1 MIGEGADARED
12 ARTPLRMPVSLITAK
27 DVAREAGVHPSTV
40 SRSLDPEQMARV
52 KTETRLRVQETA
64 GRLGYRPD
72 LTASSLRRQRTMTI
86 GVLIPS
92 FGNPIY
98 GDLIHGINSELEPHG
113 YQGLMIE
120 TPDGSDR
127 LSPALETLRGRR
139 VDGIICATSRSED
152 RQILRDLVD
161 SGMPVVLTLRWLAGL
176 AIARVVNDD
185 RLGGFLAGQ
194 HLVALGHRR
203 MLEIPGSEDI
213 ETFADRSRGFR
224 DGLAAAAIAPIRHGE
239 RTTTPDVSEGRRV
252 MANLLAAGVMDGVT
266 AVFAQNDLLAI
277 GAIEALRSA
286 GLRCPEDVSVM
297 GFNDSPLVDH
307 LDPALST
314 IAMPMVEMGMRAGR
328 EILRAVNGHAT
339 EHDVVT
345 VRPTLVPRASTA
357 APDRAAQPTVA
368 LAN

>member
-1 MIGEGADARED
+1 MIGEGTDRHD
-12 ARTPLRMPVSLITAK
+12 GIRTSVRSPLNLITAK

-40 SRSLDPEQMARV
+40 SRSLDPDQMSRV
-52 KTETRLRVQETA
+52 KPETRLRVEEVA

-98 GDLIHGINSELEPHG
+98 GDLIHGINAELEPRG

-120 TPDGSDR
+120 IPDGSNR
-127 LSPALETLRGRR
+127 LRSALETLRGRR

-152 RQILRDLVD
+152 RQVLSELVS

-176 AIARVVNDD
+176 PIARVVNDD

-194 HLVALGHRR
+194 HLVSLGHRK
-203 MLEIPGSEDI
+203 MLELPGSVDI
-213 ETFADRSRGFR
+213 QTFVDRSRGFR
-224 DGLAAAAIAPIRHGE
+224 DGLSAAGIVPVEHGKH
-239 RTTTPDVSEGRRV
+239 TMTPDVGEGRRL
-252 MANLLAAGVMDGVT
+252 MAMLLATGTIDHVT

-277 GAIEALRSA
+277 GAIEALRAA
-286 GLRCPEDVSVM
+286 GLRCPQDVSVM
-297 GFNDSPLVDH
+297 GFNDSPHVDH

-314 IAMPMVEMGMRAGR
+314 IAMPMVEMGLRAGR
-328 EILRAVNGHAT
+328 EILRAVNGSDIV
-339 EHDVVT
+339 HDVVM
-345 VRPTLVPRASTA
+345 VRPTLVARASTA
-357 APDRAAQPTVA
+357 TPSR
-368 LAN
+368 

>member
-1 MIGEGADARED
+1 MIGEERDVHDGIRVSVRPA
-12 ARTPLRMPVSLITAK
+12 LSLITAK

-40 SRSLDPEQMARV
+40 SRSLDPDQMRRV
-52 KTETRLRVQETA
+52 KPETRLRVQEVA

-98 GDLIHGINSELEPHG
+98 GDLIHGINAELEPHG

-120 TPDGSDR
+120 TPDGSNR
-127 LSPALETLRGRR
+127 LRSALETLRGRR

-152 RQILRDLVD
+152 RQVLHELVS

-176 AIARVVNDD
+176 RIARVVNDD

-194 HLVALGHRR
+194 HLVSLGHRR
-203 MLEIPGSEDI
+203 MVEVPGSEDI

-224 DGLAAAAIAPIRHGE
+224 DGLAAAGLVPIKHGAQ
-239 RTTTPDVSEGRRV
+239 TTTPDVSEGRRV
-252 MANLLAAGVMDGVT
+252 MAMLLASGVMEDAT

-277 GAIEALRSA
+277 GAIEALRA
-286 GLRCPEDVSVM
+286 VGLRCPEDVSVM

-314 IAMPMVEMGMRAGR
+314 IAMPMVEMGVRAGR
-328 EILRAVNGHAT
+328 EILRAVNGHDT

-345 VRPTLVPRASTA
+345 VRPALVARASTA
-357 APDRAAQPTVA
+357 APPR
-368 LAN
+368 

>member
-1 MIGEGADARED
+1 MIGENRDARD
-12 ARTPLRMPVSLITAK
+12 GIRMSVRPTKSLITAK

-40 SRSLDPEQMARV
+40 SRSLDPDQMGRV
-52 KTETRLRVQETA
+52 KLETRLRVQGAA

-98 GDLIHGINSELEPHG
+98 GDLIHGINAELEPHG

-120 TPDGSDR
+120 TPDGSNR
-127 LSPALETLRGRR
+127 LAAALETLRGRR

-152 RQILRDLVD
+152 RQVLHDLVS

-176 AIARVVNDD
+176 SIARVVNDD

-194 HLVALGHRR
+194 HLVSLGHRR
-203 MLEIPGSEDI
+203 MVEITGSEDI

-224 DGLAAAAIAPIRHGE
+224 DGLAAAGIVPIKHGE
-239 RTTTPDVSEGRRV
+239 QTTTPDLSEGRRV
-252 MANLLAAGVMDGVT
+252 MAKLLESGVVGDAT
-266 AVFAQNDLLAI
+266 AVFAQNDLLAV
-277 GAIEALRSA
+277 GAIEALRA
-286 GLRCPEDVSVM
+286 VGLRCPEDVSVM

-314 IAMPMVEMGMRAGR
+314 IAMPMVEMGFRAGR
-328 EILRAVNGHAT
+328 EILRAVNGHDTA
-339 EHDVVT
+339 HDVVT
-345 VRPTLVPRASTA
+345 VRPALVARASTA
-357 APDRAAQPTVA
+357 APSR
-368 LAN
+368 